1 MASIPISPLSSH
13 ASPPSDEEVHEV
25 LSSNIKTVT
34 IHDPDPPA
42 FVQKA
47 SHQASETSWSLM
59 TQSAGLHSK
68 SPPRKP
74 SGYLLFRQ
82 TRDAHRAKSCLS
94 PPLSGGLQPPAF
106 KPSATA
112 IHDVEYIQPGLP
124 PPRPKAPPT
133 SLRRQK
139 LEKRTVEAFAPWSIQ
154 PQIPN
159 IKAARSTPPKIRP
172 AQPSYQKALAL
183 RAKTEVEDRWIRL
196 LHMHEDSS
204 LLAQTAL
211 ETSQPEETLK
221 TAIKGFSA
229 SSLLSYIR
237 QLENFTAYIKQANIK
252 LPNMSLAQFTDFLWA
267 CKDSQEEDRHAFKCS
282 PKTALKALSWFHKI
296 GQIEALSLL
305 CVNPLTRAFVKP
317 DGPTDRKEAI
327 PLPLAVLAA
336 WEAKLL
342 DPNCPTALAIILGAF
357 LLTAFCSL
365 RFGDTQR
372 VCISSL
378 SLTSSSLRGICWT
391 TKTSS
396 TGQPFAC
403 THFGITGRDTAT
415 AWTVTWL
422 AHLQD
427 ARLETQKCYGPDV
440 EPDFLIPAIEHWEAP
455 GLPVF
460 HSPLQYHQALQMLR
474 WMVQTPWTT
483 SLIHPEEAQSFTMHS
498 LKVSLLSASAQL
510 RLPEESRRLQGHHK
524 TSSTQL
530 YSRDDTIQSLWLQR
544 EIALNIRQGWR
555 PPRPQARGGQAPTI
569 EPAFTVSHK
578 PIPEQIILAM
588 VPPCAAA
595 FMYHREVANQEVAMA
610 EIAAMDAQIQPQI
623 DEEAMTVE
631 AYADIASSE
640 EDLAPSDQPS
650 TQDHPDNRDVHFTF
664 VQLFPWGAI
673 HAAPQPRDGSQPSR
687 TACGRQLPHEL
698 FTPSSLLQADFC
710 RRSGCTQLLKLC

>member
-1 MASIPISPLSSH
+1 MESIPISPLSSH
-13 ASPPSDEEVHEV
+13 ASPPSDEEVREV
-25 LSSNIKTVT
+25 LSSNFAVAPKK
-34 IHDPDPPA
+34 HQDKPD
-42 FVQKA
+42 
-47 SHQASETSWSLM
+47 SHQASETSWSVVSA
-59 TQSAGLHSK
+59 TAGLHSK
-68 SPPRKP
+68 SPPREP
-74 SGYLLFRQ
+74 SGYLILKQARE
-82 TRDAHRAKSCLS
+82 AHRAKSCLS
-94 PPLSGGLQPPAF
+94 PPVSGGLQPPSY
-106 KPSATA
+106 KPSTTAT
-112 IHDVEYIQPGLP
+112 HEVDYIQPGLP
-124 PPRPKAPPT
+124 QPRPKAPPL
-133 SLRRQK
+133 SLRRQTW
-139 LEKRTVEAFAPWSIQ
+139 EKRTVEALAQTPRYTQ
-154 PQIPN
+154 PQTPK
-159 IKAARSTPPKIRP
+159 IKAARSTPPLIRP
-172 AQPSYQKALAL
+172 AQPEYQKALAFK
-183 RAKTEVEDRWIRL
+183 AKTEVEERWIRL
-196 LHMHEDSS
+196 LQLHQDSS
-204 LLAQTAL
+204 LLAQTAV
-211 ETSQPEETLK
+211 ETSHPEETLK
-221 TAIKGFSA
+221 TAIKGYSA

-237 QLENFTAYIKQANIK
+237 QLENFTAYIRQANIK
-252 LPNMSLAQFTDFLWA
+252 LNHMSLAQFTDFLWA

-282 PKTALKALSWFHKI
+282 PSTALKALSWFHKI

-305 CVNPLTRAFVKP
+305 CINPLTRAFVKP

-336 WEAKLL
+336 WEVKLL
-342 DPNCPTALAIILGAF
+342 DPNCPTALAILLGAF

-372 VCISSL
+372 ICISSL
-378 SLTSSSLRGICWT
+378 SLTSSSLRGTCWT

-440 EPDFLIPAIEHWEAP
+440 EPDFLIPAIEHWEAT
-455 GLPVF
+455 GIPVF
-460 HSPLQYHQALQMLR
+460 HCPLQYHQALQLLR

-483 SLIHPEEAQSFTMHS
+483 SLIKPEEAQSFTMHS

-569 EPAFTVSHK
+569 EPAFTVSHQ

-595 FMYHREVANQEVAMA
+595 FIYHREVENQKIVLA
-610 EIAAMDAQIQPQI
+610 EIAAMEAQIQPQI
-623 DEEAMTVE
+623 DEEAIAVE
-631 AYADIASSE
+631 AFAEITSSDDDEEPCEQPMPPEHPAD
-640 EDLAPSDQPS
+640 
-650 TQDHPDNRDVHFTF
+650 RDAQYTF

-673 HAAPQPRDGSQPSR
+673 HAAPQPRDGSNPSR
-687 TACGRQLPHEL
+687 TACGRKLPHEI

-710 RRSGCTQLLKLC
+710 RRSGCKQLLKLC